1 MPPFHANLHLLEFRC
16 LENRNQSVV
25 QQEAQIDLGS
35 EPDAD
40 ETADEIIFCDPI
52 SDDASGDICDL
63 DIEDKEENNSKHK
76 KLSFFRSR
84 QLSLPKINFGQSKN
98 GDRQMSNSKT
108 SPNFHEDL
116 KSEDEDLQIQEQR
129 STRWNTFLERA
140 LTTSPLDS
148 RAFRAGVI
156 LNPLRGLTME
166 ENATVS
172 VDDKITTTTEGGKE
186 VFSFLLR
193 SIKVEQFGVLG
204 RCH

>member
-1 MPPFHANLHLLEFRC
+1 MKQHEK
-16 LENRNQSVV
+16 
-25 QQEAQIDLGS
+25 EAQIDLGS
-35 EPDAD
+35 EPD
-40 ETADEIIFCDPI
+40 DEIIFCDPI
-52 SDDASGDICDL
+52 RDDVNGDICDL
-63 DIEDKEENNSKHK
+63 DNEDQNNSKHK
-76 KLSFFRSR
+76 KLSIFRKNR
-84 QLSLPKINFGQSKN
+84 QLSLPKINFGAGNSKN
-98 GDRQMSNSKT
+98 SDRQMTNSKT

-116 KSEDEDLQIQEQR
+116 KSEEEDLGIQEQR

-172 VDDKITTTTEGGKE
+172 VDDDKITTTSTTEGGKE

-193 SIKVEQFGVLG
+193 SIKKLEQFGVLG
-204 RCH
+204 RTTIKRV

>member
-98 GDRQMSNSKT
+98 GDRQMTNSKT

>member
-63 DIEDKEENNSKHK
+63 DIEDKEENDSKHK

-98 GDRQMSNSKT
+98 GDRQMTNSKT

-186 VFSFLLR
+186 VFYFLLR

>member
-1 MPPFHANLHLLEFRC
+1 MPPFHANLNLLEFRC
-16 LENRNQSVV
+16 LENHNQSVV

-98 GDRQMSNSKT
+98 GDRQMTNSKT

>member
-1 MPPFHANLHLLEFRC
+1 MKQHEK
-16 LENRNQSVV
+16 
-25 QQEAQIDLGS
+25 EAQIDLGS
-35 EPDAD
+35 EPD
-40 ETADEIIFCDPI
+40 DEIIFCDPI
-52 SDDASGDICDL
+52 RDDVNGDICDL
-63 DIEDKEENNSKHK
+63 DNEDQDNSKHK

>member
-1 MPPFHANLHLLEFRC
+1 
-16 LENRNQSVV
+16 
-25 QQEAQIDLGS
+25 
-35 EPDAD
+35 
-40 ETADEIIFCDPI
+40 
-52 SDDASGDICDL
+52 
-63 DIEDKEENNSKHK
+63 
-76 KLSFFRSR
+76 
-84 QLSLPKINFGQSKN
+84 
-98 GDRQMSNSKT
+98 MSNSKT

>member
-63 DIEDKEENNSKHK
+63 DIEDKEENNSKRK